1 MLTSKGGQSFT
12 GNAPLNAMQ
21 MLSLLKKITP
31 KQQVKLDR
39 MLKVSETTQATLD
52 EF

>member
-1 MLTSKGGQSFT
+1 MLT
-12 GNAPLNAMQ
+12 
-21 MLSLLKKITP
+21 LLKRITP

-39 MLKVSETTQATLD
+39 MLKASATTQATLD